1 MNDTKF
7 KPIGDIMLIKA
18 TGETQTKSGI
28 QLPGVD
34 PKGQPANKRMLMI
47 KDMTVLDKGDKVKR
61 IEIGDKVIPQ
71 GHVFNNQL
79 PYENIGAKQADNI
92 KYYWAKEEDILGII
106 K

>member
-7 KPIGDIMLIKA
+7 KPLGGIMLIKA

-34 PKGQPANKRMLMI
+34 PKGQPASKRMLAIKEMI
-47 KDMTVLDKGDKVKR
+47 VLDVGDEVKT
-61 IEIGDKVIPQ
+61 IKAGDNIIPQ